1 MRLQYEVAVIGIEQ
15 MRRTVR
21 SAESILRGHARQTEA
36 ITRRATG
43 TSKPQRAGD
52 FARGMDQIGKAARA
66 GDIRA
71 AREAMALERRRHTEA
86 MRHRAAE
93 ARTMAAGF
101 ASIGKAAR
109 TDELRRH
116 REAIRN
122 TQREGAARARM
133 AARTASSMGRG
144 AAGAIAG
151 GARNVAGL
159 GAGILGVGGGFAVA
173 GAVQSQM
180 AAQAVA
186 SNLANQ
192 AGRPE
197 LKGSLLK
204 QLQTQKG
211 FSAEEAAG
219 GASAFQAMA
228 GDIEA
233 TQRVLPMLS
242 ELALAS
248 GSSLE
253 DLGAAAGS
261 AFTQIRRDVKDPVE
275 QMKKL
280 ADVMRLVAAQG
291 QEGAIE
297 IRDLG
302 REMPR
307 LAGVASKFVGD
318 KDKNLG
324 AMAAF
329 SQIAVERG
337 GAANAAQAVSGV
349 EAMARQL
356 GVRGA
361 ALEGMGVKVFTRDK
375 RGRRTG
381 LRDPTETVINAL
393 KATGG
398 DIPKLQKIFGEE
410 GMRGIE
416 GLRSTFVQGGGG
428 AKGEAAVR
436 DLFKRFSKT
445 MTAEQVSGR
454 AASRMEDPDLRF
466 KEQVKSFN
474 REVGSRLMPV
484 VTDSLL
490 PALEK
495 LAPHVANAADAAA
508 KFATW
513 FAENPLKGIGAVI
526 AAAAAKDVIMAGV
539 GKGISSA
546 VESLINAMRP
556 KAPPVPGG
564 VPVGGG
570 ATPGGFGGLQPNAVT
585 SLRGIGAI
593 GMGLSMGAEVDAMK
607 PAIQEKIAMD
617 DQRRKSEPWYESIL
631 RGVGKGSGSAVDVAM
646 FGGTKGKNVEAER
659 VAQADK
665 AASDKAAAAQMAQ
678 LTEAMKGAVGP
689 LQQIAAIA
697 PVAQNRTQPIA
708 AR

>member
-1 MRLQYEVAVIGIEQ
+1 M
-15 MRRTVR
+15 
-21 SAESILRGHARQTEA
+21 
-36 ITRRATG
+36 
-43 TSKPQRAGD
+43 
-52 FARGMDQIGKAARA
+52 ARGLASIGRAARA
-66 GDIRA
+66 
-71 AREAMALERRRHTEA
+71 
-86 MRHRAAE
+86 
-93 ARTMAAGF
+93 
-101 ASIGKAAR
+101 
-109 TDELRRH
+109 DELRRH
-116 REAIRN
+116 REAMRN
-122 TQREGAARARM
+122 TQREAAARARL

-159 GAGILGVGGGFAVA
+159 GAGILGIGGGFAVA

-180 AAQAVA
+180 SAQAVA

-197 LKGSLLK
+197 LKGDLLK
-204 QLQTQKG
+204 QIQGQKG
-211 FSAEEAAG
+211 LSAEEAAG
-219 GASAFQAMA
+219 GASAFQALA

-248 GSSLE
+248 GSSIE

-261 AFTQIRRDVKDPVE
+261 AFAQIRRDVSDPIE
-275 QMKKL
+275 QMKRL

-291 QEGAIE
+291 QQGAIE

-349 EAMARQL
+349 EAMVRQL
-356 GVRGA
+356 GARGTQ
-361 ALEGMGVKVFTRDK
+361 LERMGVKVFKRDTK
-375 RGRRTG
+375 GRRVG
-381 LRDPTETVINAL
+381 LQDPTETVIGAL

-416 GLRSTFVQGGGG
+416 GLRSTFTQAGGG
-428 AKGEAAVR
+428 AKGEAAIR
-436 DLFKRFSKT
+436 EQFARFSKT
-445 MTAEQVSGR
+445 MTAEDVSGR
-454 AASRMEDPDLRF
+454 ARSRLEDPDLRF
-466 KEQVKSFN
+466 KEQVKKFN
-474 REVGSRLMPV
+474 MEVGSRLMPV
-484 VTDSLL
+484 VTNSLL

-495 LAPHVANAADAAA
+495 LAPHIANAADAAA
-508 KFATW
+508 KFAMW
-513 FAENPLKGIGAVI
+513 FAENPIKGIGAAI
-526 AAAAAKDVIMAGV
+526 AAAAAKDIAIAGV

-546 VESLINAMRP
+546 VEGLINAMRP
-556 KAPPVPGG
+556 RAPALPGG
-564 VPVGGG
+564 VPTGGSAPALGGVGGMK
-570 ATPGGFGGLQPNAVT
+570 PNAAT
-585 SLRGIGAI
+585 SMRGLGAMAIGA
-593 GMGLSMGAEVDAMK
+593 SMLPELEAMK
-607 PAIQEKIAMD
+607 PAMLEQIKMDQERSKT
-617 DQRRKSEPWYESIL
+617 EPWYESIF
-631 RGVGKGSGSAVDVAM
+631 RGLGKGSGSALDVAA
-646 FGGTKGKNVEAER
+646 FGGTKGKNVEVERHAEATKR
-659 VAQADK
+659 AD
-665 AASDKAAAAQMAQ
+665 DKAAAAQMAQ

-697 PVAQNRTQPIA
+697 PAAPNRTQPIA